1 MINANLFQQISEDP
15 LLIWQ
20 WCEILFPSWTMMWI
34 SETDGNLRSGRD
46 ECVISLRVRARRAPT
61 NAAWSRPPIFGRKNP
76 IGNPFILRAGRQST
90 HPAASIWLNSHFS
103 TFSSGS
109 RISAKIGVTSQKQA
123 RAGLAKRNF
132 SWLLPAAPD
141 RRNTGWCK
149 FIDFNWQNNPP
160 WLQLCGGNITISHN

>member
-1 MINANLFQQISEDP
+1 
-15 LLIWQ
+15 
-20 WCEILFPSWTMMWI
+20 MMWI
-34 SETDGNLRSGRD
+34 SETDGNLRSERD

-109 RISAKIGVTSQKQA
+109 RISAKIAVTSQKGS
-123 RAGLAKRNF
+123 RRGPCKEKP
-132 SWLLPAAPD
+132 LPYYNDFYPAPHHGSRWNKVRD
-141 RRNTGWCK
+141 QK
-149 FIDFNWQNNPP
+149 ALELIDFYLTWLPWKICTTHPKLFILYDGNMIPP
-160 WLQLCGGNITISHN
+160 HEGWPQLLKHNY

>member
-1 MINANLFQQISEDP
+1 MINVNLFQQISEDS

-123 RAGLAKRNF
+123 RARALQGEASRDFYQLHLTGEIQVDAN
-132 SWLLPAAPD
+132 LL
-141 RRNTGWCK
+141 
-149 FIDFNWQNNPP
+149 
-160 WLQLCGGNITISHN
+160 ISIGKIILLGCSCVVAI